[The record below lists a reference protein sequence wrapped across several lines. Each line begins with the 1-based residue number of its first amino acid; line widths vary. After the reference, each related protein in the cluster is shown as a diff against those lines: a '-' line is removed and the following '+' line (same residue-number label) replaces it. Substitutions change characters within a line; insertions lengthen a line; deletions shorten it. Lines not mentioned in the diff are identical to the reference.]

1 MRNLEVGILS
11 LHGHLKTLEGKYIDL
26 ANYYKQELIQS
37 SSSNANLNNQ
47 SAASASITDPVG
59 LQESQTAPGGSKM
72 LRPSSSST
80 SNHNANST
88 SQQRKN
94 LQGSAKRTASRESA
108 STLTN

>member
-37 SSSNANLNNQ
+37 SNSFNNQ
-47 SAASASITDPVG
+47 SNSISGTEPG
-59 LQESQTAPGGSKM
+59 LQESQAAGPGKM

-80 SNHNANST
+80 SN
-88 SQQRKN
+88 QRNK
-94 LQGSAKRTASRESA
+94 L
-108 STLTN
+108 